1 MPILLGLKPSLPP
14 VTHEILM
21 GAFNRA
27 AQLSTAILQFHSRCQ
42 FSIFDLTLDFRGD
55 YFCNGE
61 KLFAGIKDAI
71 G

>member
-1 MPILLGLKPSLPP
+1 
-14 VTHEILM
+14 M